1 MNEELRKLL
10 QDTVNDGLYRIII
23 SNARDKERGLKV
35 KIRPVMLKQEL
46 YFQETLYR
54 GTQVFHG
61 NYKGTEQIERIIK
74 YLRQAG

>member
-10 QDTVNDGLYRIII
+10 QDTVNDCLYRITI

-46 YFQETLYR
+46 CFQETLYR
-54 GTQVFHG
+54 GAQVFHS
-61 NYKGTEQIERIIK
+61 NYKGTEQILRIEK
-74 YLRQAG
+74 YLQ